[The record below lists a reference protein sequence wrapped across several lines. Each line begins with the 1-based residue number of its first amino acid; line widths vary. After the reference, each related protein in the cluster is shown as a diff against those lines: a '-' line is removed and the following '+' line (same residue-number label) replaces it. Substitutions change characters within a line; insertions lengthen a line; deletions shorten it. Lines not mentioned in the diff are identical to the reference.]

1 MTAIQTP
8 ARAITVTRSLAIL
21 LAFIVSTAAP
31 ARAADDTADI
41 RRFISD
47 YDAAFNA
54 KSMDRL
60 AALYHSDVTIF
71 EGGGVNRGWADYRDH
86 HLGPEMAEFLTVTFA
101 HSNVVVQVLGA
112 DKRTAYVTAEYSLK
126 VHMKER
132 DEDVGGLETLILLK
146 GDDGAWRIRH
156 SHTSSRRRPAPT
168 PKP

>member
-1 MTAIQTP
+1 M
-8 ARAITVTRSLAIL
+8 TRSLAAF
-21 LAFIVSTAAP
+21 LALIVCTAAP
-31 ARAADDTADI
+31 VRAADDTADI

-60 AALYHSDVTIF
+60 AALYHPEVTIF

-101 HSNVVVQVLGA
+101 HSNVIVHVLGA
-112 DKRTAYVTAEYSLK
+112 DKRTAYVTGEYSLK

-132 DEDVGGLETLILLK
+132 DEEAGGLETLVLLK

-156 SHTSSRRRPAPT
+156 SHTSSRRRPPSTPA

>member
-1 MTAIQTP
+1 MK
-8 ARAITVTRSLAIL
+8 TRFAAL
-21 LAFIVSTAAP
+21 LALAVCTAVP
-31 ARAADDTADI
+31 VRAADETTDI
-41 RRFISD
+41 QRFMVE
-47 YDAAFNA
+47 YDAAFGA

-60 AALYHSDVTIF
+60 AVFYHPEVTIF
-71 EGGGVNRGWADYRDH
+71 EGGGVNQGWADYRDH

-101 HSNVVVQVLGA
+101 HSNVVVHVLGA
-112 DKRTAYVTAEYSLK
+112 DKRTAYVTSEYSLK

-132 DEDVGGLETLILLK
+132 DENAGGLETLILLK